1 MRLFSMKFKMPHTLT
16 LLFFLMVAALV
27 MTWIIPQGS
36 FDSQVVDGREVVLP
50 GTFEVAEEGEF
61 LNPIVLFTAIPRAF
75 ADAQG
80 IIFFLFIIGGV
91 LAVIRKTGAI
101 DALLGR
107 LLEKLGGKPG
117 TLIFVTIFVF
127 ALASSAMGA
136 SAEYI
141 PFVLILAALCRTMKM
156 DTMTAVGIIVVGYG
170 IGYGAAAFNQ
180 YTVVVAQG
188 IADLPTY
195 SGWQVRMGILL
206 PFVLIGTH
214 HVYSYSRNV
223 QLNPSQSLL
232 AGIDMPADDAPSKS
246 YPKLTIAHTSILLSF
261 ILALGIAVWGIA
273 TRGWYLTELGAAF
286 LILGIVTALI
296 GRIGPSLMAK
306 EFVVGAK
313 ELTETALLVG
323 VARGIAL
330 IMEDGQILHTIVHG
344 LSVPLGTVGPELAA
358 VGMMIMQTILNLFVP
373 SGSGQAFVTMPL
385 MAPLSDILGIS
396 RQIAVQAFVFG
407 DGFAN
412 MIVPTNA
419 VLMGIL
425 GMAGVPYDR
434 WFRFCMPLLL
444 KLLAFAA
451 LCMVAMVMFG
461 FS

>member
-1 MRLFSMKFKMPHTLT
+1 MKFKMPHTLT
-16 LLFFLMVAALV
+16 LLFILMVAALIA
-27 MTWIIPQGS
+27 TWIIPQGQ
-36 FDSQVVDGREVVLP
+36 FDTELVNGREVVVP
-50 GTFEVAEEGEF
+50 GTFEVDDDAEF
-61 LNPIVLFTAIPRAF
+61 LHPITLFTAIPRAF

-91 LAVIRKTGAI
+91 LAVIRRTGAI

-107 LLEKLGGKPG
+107 LLENLGGKPG
-117 TLIFVTIFVF
+117 TLIFVTILVF

-156 DTMTAVGIIVVGYG
+156 DTMTAVGIIVAGYG

-188 IADLPTY
+188 VADLPTY

-214 HVYSYSRNV
+214 HVYSYSRKV
-223 QLNPSQSLL
+223 QMDPANSLL
-232 AGIDMPADDAPSKS
+232 SGLDMPVSEETVKE
-246 YPKLTIAHTSILLSF
+246 YPALTLAHGLILFSF
-261 ILALGIAVWGIA
+261 IAALGVAVWGIA

-286 LILGIVTALI
+286 LILGVVTAII
-296 GRIGPSLMAK
+296 GRIGPSLTAK
-306 EFVVGAK
+306 EFVIGARD
-313 ELTETALLVG
+313 LTETALLVG

-330 IMEDGQILHTIVHG
+330 IMEDGQILHTIVNA
-344 LSVPLGTVGPELAA
+344 LSVPLSSVGPELSA

-385 MAPLSDILGIS
+385 MAPLSDLLGIS
-396 RQIAVQAFVFG
+396 RQIAVQAFLFG

-451 LCMVAMVMFG
+451 VCMVAMVVFE
-461 FS
+461 F

>member
-1 MRLFSMKFKMPHTLT
+1 MKFKMPHTLT

-27 MTWIIPQGS
+27 ATWIIPQGS
-36 FDSQVVDGREVVLP
+36 FQTEINEMGRSVVVADS
-50 GTFEVAEEGEF
+50 FEYAEESEMLG
-61 LNPIVLFTAIPRAF
+61 PITLFTAIPRAF
-75 ADAQG
+75 AAAQD

-107 LLEKLGGKPG
+107 LLENLGGKPG
-117 TLIFVTIFVF
+117 TLIFLTIFIF
-127 ALASSAMGA
+127 ALTSSAMGA

-156 DTMTAVGIIVVGYG
+156 DSMTAVGIIIAGYG

-188 IADLPTY
+188 VADLPTY
-195 SGWQVRMGILL
+195 SGWQVRMGLLL
-206 PFVLIGTH
+206 PFVMIGAH
-214 HVYSYSRNV
+214 HVWSYSRKV
-223 QLNPSQSLL
+223 QMNPGASLML
-232 AGIDMPADDAPSKS
+232 GIDPPEAANTTGT
-246 YPKLTIAHTSILLSF
+246 YPPLTAKHVLILFAF
-261 ILALGIAVWGIA
+261 ISALGIAVWGIA

-286 LILGIVTALI
+286 LIMGMVVALI
-296 GRIGPSLMAK
+296 GKIGPSSTAK
-306 EFVVGAK
+306 EFVIGARD
-313 ELTETALLVG
+313 LTETALLVG

-330 IMEDGQILHTIVHG
+330 IMEDGQILHTIVNA
-344 LSVPLGTVGPELAA
+344 LSVPLSSVGAEFAA
-358 VGMMIMQTILNLFVP
+358 VGMMFMQTILNLFVP

-385 MAPLSDILGIS
+385 MAPLSDLLGIS
-396 RQIAVQAFVFG
+396 RQIAVQAFLYG

-434 WFRFCMPLLL
+434 WFRFCFPLLL
-444 KLLAFAA
+444 KLLGFAA
-451 LCMVAMVMFG
+451 LCMVGMVLFG

>member
-1 MRLFSMKFKMPHTLT
+1 MKFKMPHTLT
-16 LLFFLMVAALV
+16 LLFFLMVVALV
-27 MTWIIPQGS
+27 ATWIIPQGS
-36 FDSQVVDGREVVLP
+36 FDTELVNGREVVLP
-50 GTFEVAEEGEF
+50 GTFEVDEEAEF
-61 LNPIVLFTAIPRAF
+61 LSPITLFTAIPRAF
-75 ADAQG
+75 AAAQD

-91 LAVIRKTGAI
+91 LAVIRRTGAI

-107 LLEKLGGKPG
+107 MLERFGGRPG
-117 TLIFVTIFVF
+117 ALIFITIFVF

-141 PFVLILAALCRTMKM
+141 PFVLILAALCRTLKM
-156 DTMTAVGIIVVGYG
+156 DTITAVGIIIVGYG
-170 IGYGAAAFNQ
+170 VGYGAAAFNQ

-188 IADLPTY
+188 VAGLDTY
-195 SGWQVRMGILL
+195 SGWQVRMGILI
-206 PFVLIGTH
+206 PFVMIGAH
-214 HVYSYSRNV
+214 HVYSYSKKV
-223 QLNPSQSLL
+223 QLNPSKSLML
-232 AGIDMPADDAPSKS
+232 GIDPPEAGAPPKDYPALSGVHVAV
-246 YPKLTIAHTSILLSF
+246 LISF
-261 ILALGIAVWGIA
+261 ILALGVAVWGIA
-273 TRGWYLTELGAAF
+273 TQGWYLIELGTAF
-286 LILGIVTALI
+286 LILGVVTALI

-306 EFVVGAK
+306 EFVIGARD
-313 ELTETALLVG
+313 LTETALLVG

-330 IMEDGQILHTIVHG
+330 IMEDGQILHTIVNA
-344 LSVPLGTVGPELAA
+344 LSIPLGTVGPELAA

-396 RQIAVQAFVFG
+396 RQIAVQAFLFG

-425 GMAGVPYDR
+425 GMAGVPYDK
-434 WFRFCMPLLL
+434 WFRFCFPLLL
-444 KLLAFAA
+444 KIIALAA
-451 LCMVAMVMFG
+451 LCMVAMVVFG

>member
-1 MRLFSMKFKMPHTLT
+1 MPHTLT
-16 LLFFLMVAALV
+16 LLFFLMVAALIA
-27 MTWIIPQGS
+27 TWIIPQGA
-36 FDSQVVDGREVVLP
+36 FETELVNGREVVLP
-50 GTFEVAEEGEF
+50 GTFEVDDEAEF
-61 LNPIVLFTAIPRAF
+61 LSPITLFTAIPRAF
-75 ADAQG
+75 AAAQD

-107 LLEKLGGKPG
+107 MLERFGGRPG
-117 TLIFVTIFVF
+117 TLIFITIFVF

-156 DTMTAVGIIVVGYG
+156 DTLTAVGIIVVGYG
-170 IGYGAAAFNQ
+170 IGYGSAAFNQ

-188 IADLPTY
+188 VAGLDTY
-195 SGWQVRMGILL
+195 SGWQVRMGMLI
-206 PFVLIGTH
+206 PFVMIGAH
-214 HVYSYSRNV
+214 HVYSYSRKV
-223 QLNPSQSLL
+223 QLDPSTSLM
-232 AGIDMPADDAPSKS
+232 AGIAPPDAGAPPKDYPA
-246 YPKLTIAHTSILLSF
+246 LTIVHVAVLISF
-261 ILALGIAVWGIA
+261 IVALGTAVWGIA
-273 TRGWYLTELGAAF
+273 TQGWYLIELGAAF
-286 LILGIVTALI
+286 LILGVVTAMI

-306 EFVVGAK
+306 EFVIGARD
-313 ELTETALLVG
+313 LTETALLVG
-323 VARGIAL
+323 IARGIAL
-330 IMEDGQILHTIVHG
+330 IMEDGQILHTIVNA

-396 RQIAVQAFVFG
+396 RQIAVQAFLFG

-425 GMAGVPYDR
+425 GMAGVPYDK
-434 WFRFCMPLLL
+434 WFRFCIPLLL

>member
-1 MRLFSMKFKMPHTLT
+1 MKFKMPHTLT

-36 FDSQVVDGREVVLP
+36 FDSEVVNGREVVVP
-50 GTFEVAEEGEF
+50 GTFQVAEDGEF
-61 LNPIVLFTAIPRAF
+61 LNPITLFTAIPRAF

-107 LLEKLGGKPG
+107 LLENLGGKPG

-156 DTMTAVGIIVVGYG
+156 DTMTAVGIIVAGYG

-188 IADLPTY
+188 VADLPTY

-214 HVYSYSRNV
+214 HVYSYSKNV
-223 QLNPSQSLL
+223 QLNPSESLL
-232 AGIDMPADDAPSKS
+232 AGIDMPADSAETTS
-246 YPKLTIAHTSILLSF
+246 YPKLSLAHVLILFSF
-261 ILALGIAVWGIA
+261 ILALGVAVWGIA

-286 LILGIVTALI
+286 LILGVVTALI
-296 GRIGPSLMAK
+296 GRIGPSIMAK

-323 VARGIAL
+323 IARGIAL
-330 IMEDGQILHTIVHG
+330 IMEDGQILHTIVHA

-385 MAPLSDILGIS
+385 MAPLSDILGVS

-451 LCMVAMVMFG
+451 ICMVAMVMLG
-461 FS
+461 YS

>member
-1 MRLFSMKFKMPHTLT
+1 MPPMNFKMPHTLA
-16 LLFFLMVAALV
+16 LLFFLMAGALV
-27 MTWIIPQGS
+27 LTWVIPQGA
-36 FDSQVVDGREVVLP
+36 FDTDMVDGREVVVP
-50 GTFEVAEEGEF
+50 GTFEVADDADT
-61 LNPIVLFTAIPRAF
+61 LNPVDLFTAIPQAF
-75 ADAQG
+75 ADSQN

-91 LAVIRKTGAI
+91 LAVIRKTGTI

-107 LLEKLGGKPG
+107 LLDALGGSPG

-127 ALASSAMGA
+127 ALTSSIMGA

-156 DTMTAVGIIVVGYG
+156 DTMTAVGIIVAGYG

-188 IADLPTY
+188 VADLETY
-195 SGWQVRMGILL
+195 SGWQVRMALLL
-206 PFVLIGTH
+206 PFVLVGTH
-214 HVYSYSRNV
+214 HVYRYARQVQRDPSR
-223 QLNPSQSLL
+223 SLVADL
-232 AGIDMPADDAPSKS
+232 DMPVESETTTD
-246 YPKLTIAHTSILLSF
+246 YPALTWVHISIMVAF
-261 ILALGIAVWGIA
+261 FAALGTAVWGIA

-286 LILGIVTALI
+286 LILGVATAAI
-296 GRIGPSLMAK
+296 GRIGPSVMAK

-330 IMEDGQILHTIVHG
+330 IMEEGEILHTIVYA
-344 LSVPLGTVGPELAA
+344 LSVPLDVVGPEVAG
-358 VGMMIMQTILNLFVP
+358 VGMMLMQTVLNLFVP

-385 MAPLSDILGIS
+385 LAPLSDILGMS
-396 RQIAVQAFVFG
+396 RQIAVQAFLYG

-434 WFRFCMPLLL
+434 WFRFCWPLVL
-444 KLLAFAA
+444 KLLALAA
-451 LCMVAMVMFG
+451 VCMVGMVMLG
-461 FS
+461 FA

>member
-1 MRLFSMKFKMPHTLT
+1 MNFKMPHTLT
-16 LLFFLMVAALV
+16 LLFFLMVGALV
-27 MTWIIPQGS
+27 LTWIVPQGA
-36 FDSQVVDGREVVLP
+36 FDTETVEGTTVVVP
-50 GTFEVAEEGEF
+50 GTFEVVEDGA
-61 LNPIVLFTAIPRAF
+61 LLSPLALFTAIPRAF
-75 ADAQG
+75 GDAQA

-91 LAVIRKTGAI
+91 LAVIRKTGTI

-107 LLEKLGGKPG
+107 LLERLGGRPG
-117 TLIFVTIFVF
+117 LLIFITIFVF
-127 ALASSAMGA
+127 ALTSSVMGA

-156 DTMTAVGIIVVGYG
+156 DTMTAVGIIVAGYG

-188 IADLPTY
+188 VADLPTY
-195 SGWQVRMGILL
+195 SGWPIRMGILL

-214 HVYSYSRNV
+214 HVYKYSKEV
-223 QLNPSQSLL
+223 QLDPARSLL
-232 AGIDMPADDAPSKS
+232 TGLDMPAADAPTTD
-246 YPKLTIAHTSILLSF
+246 YPALKLTHVAILCTFL
-261 ILALGIAVWGIA
+261 LALGVAVWGIA
-273 TRGWYLTELGAAF
+273 RWGWYLTELGAAF
-286 LILGIVTALI
+286 LIVGVVTALI
-296 GRIGPSLMAK
+296 GRVGPSEMAR

-330 IMEDGQILHTIVHG
+330 IMEDGQILHTIVHA
-344 LSVPLGTVGPELAA
+344 LSVPLGTVGPELAG
-358 VGMMIMQTILNLFVP
+358 VGMMLMQTLLNLFMP

-385 MAPLSDILGIS
+385 MAPLSDLLGVS
-396 RQIAVQAFVFG
+396 RQIAVQAFLFG

-434 WFRFCMPLLL
+434 WFRFCLPLLL

-451 LCMVAMVMFG
+451 VCMVGMVVFG
-461 FS
+461 FA

>member
-1 MRLFSMKFKMPHTLT
+1 MNFKMPHTLA
-16 LLFFLMVAALV
+16 LLFFLMVGALAL
-27 MTWIIPQGS
+27 TWVIPQGA
-36 FDSQVVDGREVVLP
+36 FDTELVDGREVVVP
-50 GTFEVAEEGEF
+50 GTFEVAEEAET
-61 LNPIVLFTAIPRAF
+61 LTPVDLFTAIPQAF
-75 ADAQG
+75 ADSQN

-91 LAVIRKTGAI
+91 LAVIRKTGTI

-107 LLEKLGGKPG
+107 LLDALGGSPG

-127 ALASSAMGA
+127 ALTSSIMGA

-156 DTMTAVGIIVVGYG
+156 DTMTAVGIIVAGYG

-188 IADLPTY
+188 VADLDTY
-195 SGWQVRMGILL
+195 SGWQVRMALLL
-206 PFVLIGTH
+206 PFVLVGTH
-214 HVYSYSRNV
+214 HVYRYAREV
-223 QLNPSQSLL
+223 QLDPSRSLVADL
-232 AGIDMPADDAPSKS
+232 DMPVEDEVRSDS
-246 YPKLTIAHTSILLSF
+246 YPSLQWTHIAIMLSF
-261 ILALGIAVWGIA
+261 LGALGTAVLGIAKL
-273 TRGWYLTELGAAF
+273 GWYLTELGAAF
-286 LILGIVTALI
+286 LILGVVAAAI
-296 GRIGPSLMAK
+296 GRIGPSVMAK

-330 IMEDGQILHTIVHG
+330 IMEEGEILHTIVHG
-344 LSVPLGTVGPELAA
+344 LSVPLEVVGPEVAG
-358 VGMMIMQTILNLFVP
+358 VGMMLMQTVLNLFVP

-385 MAPLSDILGIS
+385 LAPLSDILGMS
-396 RQIAVQAFVFG
+396 RQIAVQAFLYG

-425 GMAGVPYDR
+425 GMAGIPYDR
-434 WFRFCMPLLL
+434 WFRFCMPLVL
-444 KLLAFAA
+444 KLIALAAV
-451 LCMVAMVMFG
+451 CMVGMVMLG

>member
-1 MRLFSMKFKMPHTLT
+1 MPHTLT

-27 MTWIIPQGS
+27 ATWVIPQGA
-36 FDSQVVDGREVVLP
+36 FETELVNGREVVLP
-50 GTFEVAEEGEF
+50 GTFEVDDDAEF
-61 LNPIVLFTAIPRAF
+61 LSPITLFTAIPRAF
-75 ADAQG
+75 AAAQD

-107 LLEKLGGKPG
+107 MLERFGGRPG
-117 TLIFVTIFVF
+117 ALIFITIFVF

-156 DTMTAVGIIVVGYG
+156 DTMTAVGIIIVGYG

-188 IADLPTY
+188 VAGLDTY
-195 SGWQVRMGILL
+195 SGWQVRMGMLI
-206 PFVLIGTH
+206 PFVMIGAH

-223 QLNPSQSLL
+223 QLNPSASLMSGIAPPD
-232 AGIDMPADDAPSKS
+232 AGAPPKEYPA
-246 YPKLTIAHTSILLSF
+246 LTLVHVAVLISF
-261 ILALGIAVWGIA
+261 IVALGTAVWGIA
-273 TRGWYLTELGAAF
+273 TQGWYLTELGAAF
-286 LILGIVTALI
+286 LILGVVTALI

-306 EFVVGAK
+306 EFVIGARD
-313 ELTETALLVG
+313 LTETALLVG

-330 IMEDGQILHTIVHG
+330 IMEDGQILHTIVNA
-344 LSVPLGTVGPELAA
+344 LSVPLGSVGPELAA

-396 RQIAVQAFVFG
+396 RQIAVQAFLFG

-434 WFRFCMPLLL
+434 WFRFCIPLLL

-451 LCMVAMVMFG
+451 VCMVGMVVFG